1 MNLEQLRPN
10 KTLRGPIFS
19 EPVQIIVA
27 TPMGDAVKLVARGLH
42 SGRVVD
48 VILTPA
54 QLALVESSPD
64 VEPFNGDPHRFRLGI
79 EALRLQLAF
88 EYDPYFSLSIARVD
102 PLPHQLEAVYDYFL
116 RLPRIRF
123 LLADDPGAGK
133 TIMAGLLLKE
143 LKIRGLVKRV
153 LIITPAN
160 LCFQWQREMKDK
172 FREQFEVVRSDV
184 LRANYGSN
192 PWQEKNQ
199 VVTSVSWVSTVDDA
213 RESLLRSRWDLII
226 VDEAHKMSAAS
237 RDKKTLAYQLGEQL
251 SQMTD
256 HFLLMTATP
265 HKGDADHFC
274 LFLELLDRDVYGDVK
289 SLEEAMRKQEAPFYL
304 RRVKEALVTF
314 PDPNTG
320 EVKMLFTKR
329 FVQTAEFKITD
340 AEWEFY
346 DALTRFVE
354 DQSIKAA
361 SEDSARARALGFTM
375 AMLQRRFASSI
386 YAVRRSLE
394 RMRAK
399 REKILADPEAYR
411 QEQIENRLPEN
422 FEDLTDEEQQQIIAA
437 LEDVVASFD
446 PAQLRHEIIELGKLI
461 QQAVAL
467 QNREVESKLVK
478 LKELI
483 TEHGIFKDP
492 KMKLLIFTEHKD
504 TLDYLAGD
512 GKAGRPL
519 GKLVEWGLAVTQIH
533 GGMKI
538 GDRDTP
544 GTRICAE
551 REFRESAQ
559 VLIATE
565 AAGEGINLQFCW
577 FMINYDIPWN
587 PVRLEQRM
595 GRIHR
600 YGQEKDCLIF
610 NFVST
615 NTREGRV
622 LQKLFD
628 RIKAIEEDLDP
639 RRTGKVFNVL
649 GDVFPANLLEKMIR
663 DMYARNQTEEIIKQR
678 IVEEVDRSRFE
689 HITNSTLEGLAK
701 RELNLSA
708 IVGKSAEAKERRLVP
723 EVIEDFF
730 TQAAPLA
737 GIHLRPAALEGLPR
751 PLRGGEGAS
760 SHTYRVG
767 RVPRPLWPIGE
778 RLEPRFGKLGREY
791 KNIVFDKALL
801 PRDPTLEWVTPGHP
815 LFEAVRDD
823 VAERTTSDMQRG
835 SVFFDLQATAPYR
848 LDFFAA
854 SVKDGRDNQLHRRL
868 FAVQIEPG
876 SSRREEVP
884 SCSSLMASPSPRWG
898 EGVRRTDEVSGSGAP
913 SFNPQPSTFS
923 LSIKQP
929 TILLDLAT
937 APANTAVPTGDGL
950 PSAEIIE
957 QFLVETA
964 LQPML
969 AETAAQRVRETQTI
983 ATHLEISLTELI
995 HRQNLR
1001 LAELDELRQQGDTS
1015 QPLAANLKL
1024 TEDRI
1029 DELNGRLERRRAELE
1044 QERQCM
1050 IGGIQHLGRAWVLPH
1065 PDRNTPQIR
1074 SMVSDPEIERIAVQ
1088 FVIRHEEAEGRVVE
1102 SVEKD
1107 NRGFDLI
1114 SRKPHPEDPK
1124 TALDVRFIEVKG
1136 RSDTGDIALTSNEY
1150 NTAKRLKKDYWLY
1163 VVFHCATQ
1171 PTLNILNDPSTL
1183 DWQPIVK
1190 VEQYRLR
1197 QDSMKHPV
1205 ELKEDPKPYRIV

>member
-1 MNLEQLRPN
+1 MEAGDL
-10 KTLRGPIFS
+10 KTGKVLRGPIFS
-19 EPVQIIVA
+19 EPVEIIVA
-27 TPMGDAVKLVARGLH
+27 TPMGDSVKIVGRGLQT
-42 SGRVVD
+42 GKVVD
-48 VILTPA
+48 VILTSA
-54 QLALVESSPD
+54 QLALVETSPD
-64 VEPFNGDPHRFRLGI
+64 VEPFDGDPHRFRLGI

-116 RLPRIRF
+116 KLPRIRF

-133 TIMAGLLLKE
+133 TIMAGLLIKE
-143 LKIRGLVKRV
+143 LKIRGLVKRT

-160 LCFQWQREMKDK
+160 LSFQWQREMKDK

-199 VVTSVSWVSTVDDA
+199 VVTSVSWVSVVEDA
-213 RESLLRSRWDLII
+213 RESLLRSHWDLII
-226 VDEAHKMSAAS
+226 VDEAHKMSAAT

-256 HFLLMTATP
+256 HYLLMTATP

-289 SLEEAMRKQEAPFYL
+289 SLEEAMKKQEAPFYL
-304 RRVKEALVTF
+304 RRVKEALVSF
-314 PDPNTG
+314 PDPDTG
-320 EVKMLFTKR
+320 KSKALFTKR

-340 AEWEFY
+340 DEWEFY

-354 DQSIKAA
+354 DQSFKAA
-361 SEDSARARALGFTM
+361 AEDSARGRALCFTM
-375 AMLQRRFASSI
+375 AMLQRRFASST

-411 QEQIENRLPEN
+411 QEQIDNRLPEN
-422 FEDLTDEEQQQIIAA
+422 FEDLPEEEQQAIVAE
-437 LEDVVASFD
+437 LEDVVATFD
-446 PAQLRHEIIELGKLI
+446 PAQLREEIIELGKLI
-461 QQAVAL
+461 KQALAL
-467 QNREVESKLVK
+467 EDREVESKLVK
-478 LKELI
+478 LKELMI
-483 TEHGIFKDP
+483 EHGFFKD
-492 KMKLLIFTEHKD
+492 KQMKLLIFTEHKD

-512 GKAGRPL
+512 GKDGRPL
-519 GKLVEWGLAVTQIH
+519 GKLIEWGLAVTQIH

-663 DMYARNQTEEIIKQR
+663 DMYAHNQMDEELIKQR
-678 IVEEVDRSRFE
+678 IVEQVDRSRFE
-689 HITNSTLEGLAK
+689 QITNSTLEGLAK

-723 EVIEDFF
+723 EVIENFF

-737 GIHLRPAALEGLPR
+737 GIHPKTVRD
-751 PLRGGEGAS
+751 GE
-760 SHTYRVG
+760 HIYRIG
-767 RVPRPLWPIGE
+767 KVPRPLWPIGE
-778 RLEPRFGKLGREY
+778 RLESRFGKLGREY
-791 KNIVFDKALL
+791 KNIAFDKTLL
-801 PRDPTLEWVTPGHP
+801 PKDPTLEWVTPGHP
-815 LFEAVRDD
+815 LFEAVRDE
-823 VAERTTSDMQRG
+823 VAERTTHDLQRG
-835 SVFFDLQATAPYR
+835 SVFFDLQTKEPYR

-854 SVKDGRDNQLHRRL
+854 SIKDGRDNQLHRRL
-868 FAVQIEPG
+868 FAVQ
-876 SSRREEVP
+876 V
-884 SCSSLMASPSPRWG
+884 SPTG
-898 EGVRRTDEVSGSGAP
+898 ELA
-913 SFNPQPSTFS
+913 
-923 LSIKQP
+923 IKQP
-929 TILLDLAT
+929 TILLDLAV
-937 APANTAVPTGDGL
+937 APANTAVPAGDGM
-950 PSAEIIE
+950 PPAGTVE
-957 QFLVETA
+957 QFLVEKA

-969 AETAAQRVRETQTI
+969 TESAAQRIRETQTI
-983 ATHLEISLTELI
+983 AKHLEISLNELI

-1001 LAELDELRQQGDTS
+1001 FAELQMMQEVDNQS
-1015 QPLAANLKL
+1015 QPVAANLKQ

-1050 IGGIQHLGRAWVLPH
+1050 IGGIHHLGRAWVLPH
-1065 PDRNTPQIR
+1065 PERNTPQIR
-1074 SMVSDPEIERIAVQ
+1074 PMVSDPEIERIAVAY
-1088 FVIRHEEAEGRVVE
+1088 VIAHEEARGCTVE
-1102 SVEKD
+1102 SVEND

-1114 SRKPHPEDPK
+1114 SRKPHPEDHK
-1124 TALDVRFIEVKG
+1124 TAIEVRFIEVKG
-1136 RSDTGDIALTSNEY
+1136 RSAVGEISLSANEFRTSE
-1150 NTAKRLKKDYWLY
+1150 RLKKDYWLY
-1163 VVFHCATQ
+1163 VVFNCAATPELHIVNNPATMEWKSIIRVEQ
-1171 PTLNILNDPSTL
+1171 F
-1183 DWQPIVK
+1183 IVK
-1190 VEQYRLR
+1190 P
-1197 QDSMKHPV
+1197 SS
-1205 ELKEDPKPYRIV
+1205 IVDAAQSPTV